1 MIYIVKK
8 YGSCVCVSNPLNC
21 TLKVR
26 HLGCIQYGSTRLQLL
41 WIFLDISWICTSY
54 LLIIPWKVK
63 FLCVLVLLVCDNR
76 LSQTGWHKQKF
87 IFLEVQDQG
96 TSSLG
101 FCGVLLLGLHK
112 AVLLLCSHVAFSL
125 CMHIPDPS
133 SSSYK
138 DTSPAQL
145 YWDSPLFNLNLILI
159 TSFNLTYIF
168 RPCLQIWSHWR
179 VSTSRH
185 KHWRDTVLFI
195 TLGHSVFFFFN
206 EKQISLNF

>member
-1 MIYIVKK
+1 MWCKWSILWKSMDHVSVCQIHWIV
-8 YGSCVCVSNPLNC
+8 
-21 TLKVR
+21 
-26 HLGCIQYGSTRLQLL
+26 HLR
-41 WIFLDISWICTSY
+41 LDIWDASSMGLQDYSY
-54 LLIIPWKVK
+54 YEYFWTFLEYVHHIYWLFPEKVK
-63 FLCVLVLLVCDNR
+63 FLCVLVLSVCDNR

-138 DTSPAQL
+138 DTSPIVL
-145 YWDSPLFNLNLILI
+145 G
-159 TSFNLTYIF
+159 LT
-168 RPCLQIWSHWR
+168 
-179 VSTSRH
+179 
-185 KHWRDTVLFI
+185 FI
-195 TLGHSVFFFFN
+195 
-206 EKQISLNF
+206 